1 MGEERP
7 RLRVQ
12 ITFCLSEYMAGLL
25 HGRGQECGANTGL
38 PGVLGDQ
45 MGPYGDKSMLLS
57 FNGWN
62 VLIEICSNCS

>member
-1 MGEERP
+1 MATAEGSDH
-7 RLRVQ
+7 V
-12 ITFCLSEYMAGLL
+12 LSFRI
-25 HGRGQECGANTGL
+25 HGRASAWEGSGVWGKHRGL